1 MVRGITMD
9 IETYSKLAIRTA
21 KCGIARDSIIHAS
34 LGIGGEAG
42 EVLDH
47 VKKVVFNDRDLDIEH
62 IVAEIGDIL
71 WYINLMLY
79 TVDVSWS
86 IVLDK
91 NIAKLETRYPDLK
104 YDADRSLN
112 RDVAAEK
119 AAMRAV

>member
-1 MVRGITMD
+1 MD
-9 IETYSKLAIRTA
+9 IEAYSRLAIRTA
-21 KCGIARDSIIHAS
+21 KCGIAIDNITHAS

-47 VKKVVFNDRDLDIEH
+47 VKKVVFNDRDLDIDH

-79 TVDVSWS
+79 TVDVPWS

-91 NIAKLETRYPDLK
+91 NIAKLQARYPDLK

>member
-1 MVRGITMD
+1 MD

-21 KCGIARDSIIHAS
+21 SAGSPRDHLLHSS

-47 VKKVVFNDRDLDIEH
+47 VKKVVFNNRDLDIDH

-71 WYINLMLY
+71 WYINLMLH
-79 TVDVSWS
+79 TVNVPW
-86 IVLDK
+86 ITVLDK
-91 NIAKLETRYPDLK
+91 NIAKLETRYPGLK
-104 YDADRSLN
+104 YDDDRSLN

-119 AAMRAV
+119 AAMDAV